1 MYTLK
6 SFLMIICDNIITWK
20 KWRSLEICNTS
31 VIIDDYWR
39 LLTYH
44 STSGTTFWPSEML
57 AKLSPLLEAP
67 EFSTENSKENALVVA
82 TLQKVAIFRFHASE
96 MRQENAFDGY
106 SLSLFLSLHMV
117 REKSKDNITAL
128 NVVLVEIR

>member
-1 MYTLK
+1 
-6 SFLMIICDNIITWK
+6 
-20 KWRSLEICNTS
+20 
-31 VIIDDYWR
+31 
-39 LLTYH
+39 
-44 STSGTTFWPSEML
+44 ML

-106 SLSLFLSLHMV
+106 FLSLSLSLSLHMV

-128 NVVLVEIR
+128 NVALVEIR

>member
-1 MYTLK
+1 
-6 SFLMIICDNIITWK
+6 
-20 KWRSLEICNTS
+20 
-31 VIIDDYWR
+31 
-39 LLTYH
+39 
-44 STSGTTFWPSEML
+44 ML

-106 SLSLFLSLHMV
+106 SSLSLSLSLHMV

-128 NVVLVEIR
+128 NVALVEIR